1 MSMYR
6 YIYRLLN
13 IILVC
18 HAVLATIMSI
28 CTHTEDGYQNID
40 GFTYE
45 KNRIVTNM
53 TRMFYFP
60 CVLTGQYIP
69 SYSDLKH
76 QIFGVCILLLFLF
89 NVLLNIGSV
98 GFDFYAIIC
107 CNFSEHC
114 GFIYTLPPMRNI
126 SGASHK
132 LGMQAPLLTQFHDWQ
147 KLVITTAT
155 ISGALSFFLMAC
167 VLYGR
172 YCIISKYVYY
182 QPGVLSLSALIKKS
196 NCCEPTHHK
205 DAAKRNPNVLIVN
218 PFFDETYSAHDVMDK
233 SIKLGDGKIE
243 DQFLSSLVTPKQ
255 CVYFQSIFVLNFS
268 VYLVNV
274 ALLIVILDRQLAS
287 FNKSLEAIDL
297 LGLIAQLVS
306 RFSALM
312 SCFIFSKVAYAVSNQ
327 CLDFTRCIFPH
338 IMKRDGCRLND
349 LKDMDKR
356 YTLLLRNSLGPYS
369 VWFTIHWILYTVS
382 SLMAIAYVA
391 DQIIMELYGTELAD
405 KKCHGEYDLDCRLN
419 LAYSIFFALEH
430 CMLFLYPCFRAA
442 SVTRAR
448 AKMIKYVSNADW
460 PNITDQDK
468 NAFITYL
475 KDQNASFKISILCAE
490 LTFGFNMAYLSIF
503 IGVLGIVM
511 KLSL

>member
-1 MSMYR
+1 MQ
-6 YIYRLLN
+6 LAK
-13 IILVC
+13 II
-18 HAVLATIMSI
+18 SI
-28 CTHTEDGYQNID
+28 CTHTANGYDNLDGI
-40 GFTYE
+40 TYE

-53 TRMFYFP
+53 TRMFYFL

-76 QIFGVCILLLFLF
+76 KIFGVCILLLFFL
-89 NVLLNIGSV
+89 NLLLNFGSV
-98 GFDFYAIIC
+98 GFDFYAIIS
-107 CNFSEHC
+107 CNFSENC
-114 GFIYTLPPMRNI
+114 SFIYTVTLSPMRNI

-132 LGMQAPLLTQFHDWQ
+132 LGMQAPLLVQFHDWQ

-172 YCIISKYVYY
+172 YSIISKYVYY
-182 QPGVLSLSALIKKS
+182 QPGVLSRLIKRSKLS
-196 NCCEPTHHK
+196 EPKQHTE
-205 DAAKRNPNVLIVN
+205 AAKRDPNVLIVN
-218 PFFDETYSAHDVMDK
+218 PFFDNKYSACDLMVKDVGEIDK
-233 SIKLGDGKIE
+233 
-243 DQFLSSLVTPKQ
+243 FLSSLVTPKQ

-274 ALLIVILDRQLAS
+274 ALLIVILHRQIAS
-287 FNKSLEAIDL
+287 FNITLEAIDL
-297 LGLIAQLVS
+297 LGLAAQLVS
-306 RFSALM
+306 QFSALM
-312 SCFIFSKVAYAVSNQ
+312 SCFIFSKVAYAVSNH

-338 IMKRDGCRLND
+338 TTEQDGCCLNN
-349 LKDMDKR
+349 LKEMDKR

-382 SLMAIAYVA
+382 SFMAIAYVA

-405 KKCHGEYDLDCRLN
+405 KKCHGEYNLDCQLK
-419 LAYSIFFALEH
+419 LVYSIFFALEH

-460 PNITDQDK
+460 PKITDQDK

-503 IGVLGIVM
+503 IGVLGVVM

>member
-1 MSMYR
+1 
-6 YIYRLLN
+6 
-13 IILVC
+13 
-18 HAVLATIMSI
+18 MSI
-28 CTHTEDGYQNID
+28 CTHTANGYQNLD
-40 GFTYE
+40 GITYKKNWCVTGTTWIFT
-45 KNRIVTNM
+45 
-53 TRMFYFP
+53 FL

-69 SYSDLKH
+69 KH
-76 QIFGVCILLLFLF
+76 LCVTCVSILFLF
-89 NVLLNIGSV
+89 VPNLLLNIGSV
-98 GFDFYAIIC
+98 GFDFYAIIS

-114 GFIYTLPPMRNI
+114 GFIYKVTLPPMRNI

-132 LGMQAPLLTQFHDWQ
+132 LGMQAPLLVQFDDWQ
-147 KLVITTAT
+147 KVLIMTAT
-155 ISGALSFFLMAC
+155 ISGTLSFFFMAC
-167 VLYGR
+167 VLYRR
-172 YCIISKYVYY
+172 YSVFSKYVY
-182 QPGVLSLSALIKKS
+182 LRTDALSALIKKS

-205 DAAKRNPNVLIVN
+205 EAAAERNPNFLIVN
-218 PFFDETYSAHDVMDK
+218 PFFDESYSARDVMERD
-233 SIKLGDGKIE
+233 ITGDGKIE

-274 ALLIVILDRQLAS
+274 ALLIVILHRQIAS
-287 FNKSLEAIDL
+287 LNITLEAIDL

-306 RFSALM
+306 QFSALM
-312 SCFIFSKVAYAVSNQ
+312 SCFIFSKVAYAVSNH

-338 IMKRDGCRLND
+338 ITERDGCCLND

-448 AKMIKYVSNADW
+448 AKMIKYVSNARW

-503 IGVLGIVM
+503 IGVLGVVM